1 MVGSDRNYHIGM
13 GNQKTKEVVEMVH
26 HYRQHV
32 DRGKDKVER
41 IPLVD
46 VLPIQV
52 GIHQIHWFVD
62 LVVDLRLFHLGTR
75 YVEDARLRS
84 WVLQQSLLAF
94 AVHVQPSC

>member
-1 MVGSDRNYHIGM
+1 
-13 GNQKTKEVVEMVH
+13 MVH
-26 HYRQHV
+26 HCRQRV

-41 IPLVD
+41 IRYVD

-52 GIHQIHWFVD
+52 GILRIRWSVD
-62 LVVDLRLFHLGTR
+62 LVGDHRLFHLGTR

-84 WVLQQSLLAF
+84 WVLRQSPLAF